1 MKEFNLRGFIFL
13 FLILLIFSPGIVNST
28 DTAGNI
34 NLGISGGWISSK
46 SSPDSTF
53 GRPSIGVNLSRYFS
67 IDLTI
72 LSTFSRSGS
81 TFISLDSSFIPLP
94 EQRLTPFF
102 VIGAGAGIID
112 EDQNTSTKGL
122 FNAGGGLQY
131 SLSED
136 TAVRI
141 DLRNYVLGGRSDIA
155 ASLGFVFYFNPSRET
170 SPPSEP
176 EKQGAT
182 EPSPKQEFLIA
193 VKKRQQQLV
202 ARDTGTQ
209 RLDTQEATSVKEDI
223 KGAIEQKTEEDKP
236 IREAVPPKED
246 ISPVSAR
253 ADIEA
258 GEVSSVMAK
267 EGAIKKEGSQE
278 ALEERRIKEEG
289 MEGKDSITRRDEA
302 VLSQEIRKPEEKVA
316 SKGVEAAIP
325 EEGKLSSQEIIDV
338 PTKGMPPQTVEVSEV
353 KKSIKEEEGKV
364 QIEQKKIEAVQEQQQ
379 LIAQDTRTQRPDAQ
393 EETSAR
399 EDVEEVADKKT
410 EVSRP
415 ITESPEENISSNS
428 AQADSKAAEDGLVLA
443 KEGVHK
449 EGIEETFEEK
459 SIKEESI
466 KGKDYITPGGNSD
479 TVKKGISDEATLAD
493 IKKPEEIIIQRPEV
507 EVAQEDSLSQIS
519 TEDKISE
526 RPAKKGLPVK
536 TEDKALTAAT
546 FVADKGRMEAEK
558 KKKDVVKDTGAET
571 TDIETKPESVRIK
584 KTPTE
589 KKLGIAGHRISEQKW
604 HAADKS
610 KKGLKPKKAKR
621 VYEKAPFYGEAM
633 LAEAVKSPA
642 GLQDIQQAEKVP
654 QKPLNQTEEEPI
666 KLYKNSMEL
675 SIEFNVRETEIG
687 AEQEGLLLKFMEMLR
702 DKKYKK
708 IIIEG
713 HACAHGNKKLNLLIS
728 KKRASSAKRFLQA
741 HGIKRDI
748 SIKYF
753 GEERLRYKEIPTPDN
768 INDPHVKANRRVRI
782 IAHW

>member
-141 DLRNYVLGGRSDIA
+141 DLRNYVLSGRSDIA

-176 EKQGAT
+176 EKQGVT
-182 EPSPKQEFLIA
+182 EPSPKQESLIA
-193 VKKRQQQLV
+193 VKKRQQQLM

-223 KGAIEQKTEEDKP
+223 EGAIEQKTEEDKP
-236 IREAVPPKED
+236 VREAVPLKED

-278 ALEERRIKEEG
+278 ALEERSIKEEG
-289 MEGKDSITRRDEA
+289 MERKDSITQRESSDIIKKGSSHEA
-302 VLSQEIRKPEEKVA
+302 VPAEEIRK
-316 SKGVEAAIP
+316 
-325 EEGKLSSQEIIDV
+325 Q
-338 PTKGMPPQTVEVSEV
+338 
-353 KKSIKEEEGKV
+353 
-364 QIEQKKIEAVQEQQQ
+364 
-379 LIAQDTRTQRPDAQ
+379 
-393 EETSAR
+393 
-399 EDVEEVADKKT
+399 
-410 EVSRP
+410 
-415 ITESPEENISSNS
+415 
-428 AQADSKAAEDGLVLA
+428 
-443 KEGVHK
+443 
-449 EGIEETFEEK
+449 
-459 SIKEESI
+459 
-466 KGKDYITPGGNSD
+466 
-479 TVKKGISDEATLAD
+479 
-493 IKKPEEIIIQRPEV
+493 EEIIIQRPEV

-519 TEDKISE
+519 TEDNISE

-584 KTPTE
+584 KPSTE
-589 KKLGIAGHRISEQKW
+589 KKLGIAGHRISEQKR

-610 KKGLKPKKAKR
+610 KKGLKPKKEKR

-687 AEQEGLLLKFMEMLR
+687 AEQEGLLLKFIEMLR

-728 KKRASSAKRFLQA
+728 KKRASSTKRYLQA